1 MRACI
6 WLHVGYDGGMFVRL
20 RAVTSSWKIVLIFP
34 ELHQQFIKH
43 ATFTEGGGG
52 FRRVQWKWLAEV
64 REEGVSAF
72 QISIGAVSVAQRGEG
87 LSEISLVNSSF

>member
-52 FRRVQWKWLAEV
+52 
-64 REEGVSAF
+64 VSAC
-72 QISIGAVSVAQRGEG
+72 AVKMTGRSQRGG
-87 LSEISLVNSSF
+87 GVCISNINWRCQRGPAW